1 MINFI
6 QLNKMILCLL
16 LCSASLLVI
25 VFYSQYVLNMT
36 PCKLCIW
43 QRVPHAIVVTTS
55 LLMIANK
62 KYQNLGCIICCI
74 TIFFSI
80 LLSGYHA
87 GIEYNFWTGPL
98 SCSSSGIPNTL
109 SPELFLEAILTT
121 SVPRCDEVVWTFLN
135 TSMAGWN
142 LLLSILL
149 LILWTLVT
157 LKVLRDLRC

>member
-1 MINFI
+1 MENIVLLPFI
-6 QLNKMILCLL
+6 EFEVMSFLYWPQWCFDGTNLYTECR
-16 LCSASLLVI
+16 CVA
-25 VFYSQYVLNMT
+25 Q
-36 PCKLCIW
+36 P
-43 QRVPHAIVVTTS
+43 TS

-80 LLSGYHA
+80 LLLGYHA
-87 GIEYNFWTGPL
+87 GIKYNFWTGPL

-157 LKVLRDLRC
+157 FKVLRDPRC

>member
-1 MINFI
+1 MIFLYWPQCCFDGTNLYTECRCVA
-6 QLNKMILCLL
+6 Q
-16 LCSASLLVI
+16 
-25 VFYSQYVLNMT
+25 
-36 PCKLCIW
+36 P
-43 QRVPHAIVVTTS
+43 TS

-74 TIFFSI
+74 TFFFSI

-157 LKVLRDLRC
+157 LKVLRDPRC